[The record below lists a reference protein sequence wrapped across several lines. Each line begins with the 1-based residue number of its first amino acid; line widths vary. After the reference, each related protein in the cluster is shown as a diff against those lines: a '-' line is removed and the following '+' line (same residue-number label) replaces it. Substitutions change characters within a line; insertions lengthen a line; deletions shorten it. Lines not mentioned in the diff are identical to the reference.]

1 MITVST
7 CAYGWCTNAA
17 SQHLDHYS
25 AGEVTAALDDPKSA
39 VISCGVDVELGGKI
53 YDDEIIVVV
62 RSVGQ
67 TNSASLTVGEGIG
80 LSLTVAEAKQLRD
93 LLDVAMA
100 NREEIRGRVG

>member
-1 MITVST
+1 MST
-7 CAYGWCTNAA
+7 CTYSWCTNTGGP
-17 SQHLDHYS
+17 QHLDHYS
-25 AGEVTAALDDPKSA
+25 GGEVTAALDDPGSA
-39 VISCGVDVELGGKI
+39 LISCGVDVQLGGKI

-80 LSLTVAEAKQLRD
+80 LSLTVQEAQQLRD

-100 NREEIRGRVG
+100 NRAEIRGVQAVG

>member
-53 YDDEIIVVV
+53 YNDEIIVVV

-80 LSLTVAEAKQLRD
+80 LSLTVAEAQQLRD